1 MNISVEEL
9 NNIAINSGNKT
20 IKIKSKDGL
29 LIVGYYES
37 GELSSQKLIV
47 KEPEKP
53 IGKKV
58 RIESEITYKKKVS
71 YNIYLPE
78 TIEDEDVC
86 DFIENVLSLEG
97 RTNEE
102 SKFVDYEFSESSSRY
117 DVYNNKNEIVYG
129 GHLLI

>member
-86 DFIENVLSLEG
+86 DFIENVLI
-97 RTNEE
+97 N
-102 SKFVDYEFSESSSRY
+102 
-117 DVYNNKNEIVYG
+117 
-129 GHLLI
+129 HL